1 MHWHNSAEWGYVL
14 KGTAQI
20 STVNT
25 DGQNYVKDVVRL
37 LPLIHRAPI
46 LLLTSRG

>member
-1 MHWHNSAEWGYVL
+1 MHWHSSAEWGYVL

-20 STVNT
+20 STVNA

-37 LPLIHRAPI
+37 LFLVHQVPF
-46 LLLTSRG
+46 LLLNSHP